1 MTETSGT
8 IYDAIERTVRR
19 LEREQVSTFEYKDE
33 RAYLRL
39 ALGVVP
45 DATPERSMETVKTP
59 VAGIFLSTHP
69 LARGKSE
76 TASGSPVRAGQIVG
90 YMQVGP
96 VLRPVAAPRD
106 GVLGR
111 QLVGDDVL
119 TGARQPIFEFCGS
132 KAR

>member
-1 MTETSGT
+1 MKEISGN

-33 RAYLRL
+33 HAYLRL
-39 ALGVVP
+39 ALDVVP
-45 DATPERSMETVKTP
+45 DATPARSMETIKTP
-59 VAGIFLSTHP
+59 VAGIFSSTHP
-69 LARGKSE
+69 LTHRKNGK
-76 TASGSPVRAGQIVG
+76 TSGSPVRAGQIVG

-119 TGARQPIFEFCGS
+119 TGARQPIFEFYGP
-132 KAR
+132 KDR